1 MKKKI
6 IPVQDFDL
14 DRLIATV
21 ATFWK
26 GQVPSMPDHEVAFPV
41 VQNGF
46 ADFGTAC
53 LEDDADAVGDTLAYF
68 ASMTGDGWVATDI
81 AIYTMGGEP
90 VLTMQDV
97 YTDADGRFVFHR
109 FNQRIGA
116 I

>member
-1 MKKKI
+1 MYAMTYTARHI
-6 IPVQDFDL
+6 DGAIQTPVL
-14 DRLIATV
+14 SGLT
-21 ATFWK
+21 
-26 GQVPSMPDHEVAFPV
+26 
-41 VQNGF
+41 
-46 ADFGTAC
+46 
-53 LEDDADAVGDTLAYF
+53 ADAVGDTLAYF